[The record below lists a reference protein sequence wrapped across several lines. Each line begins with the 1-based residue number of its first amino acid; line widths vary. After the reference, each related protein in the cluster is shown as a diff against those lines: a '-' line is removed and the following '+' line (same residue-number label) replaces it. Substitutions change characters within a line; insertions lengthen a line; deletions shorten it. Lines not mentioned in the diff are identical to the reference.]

1 MRTELAAAF
10 LVATLMGTTVALAQS
25 QPTASEIFDL
35 RTKCHELSVKL
46 MNSKYTNWELW
57 PNIDSKPWN
66 VTENSHYSPKMNR
79 CYSKITLSNKK
90 PTPSMTTQ
98 IYDAQSG
105 NELLT
110 KIFDIRSVLISG
122 IVYDMSLYKKLS
134 NDQSNDDQ
142 SGLDPGK
149 VIAFEELLM
158 EEDN

>member
-1 MRTELAAAF
+1 MRTELAAVC
-10 LVATLMGTTVALAQS
+10 LVAALLGATAAHAQS

-46 MNSKYTNWELW
+46 MNTEYKNWQAW
-57 PNIDSKPWN
+57 PNTDSKPWD

-79 CYSKITLSNKK
+79 CYSKITLSYKK
-90 PTPSMTTQ
+90 PTPSTTTL

-105 NELLT
+105 NELL
-110 KIFDIRSVLISG
+110 IQDFDLRSARISG
-122 IVYDMSLYKKLS
+122 LVYDMSLYKKLS

-142 SGLDPGK
+142 FSIDPGK
-149 VIAFEELLM
+149 VIAFEKLLM